1 MPSSIKHLA
10 VFSYKHLLQATTV
23 YNCRYNWGRIA
34 PAIAN
39 FIEDIMLHK
48 KYSIIHNT
56 KTGST
61 RYSLS
66 LAELNV
72 QNVWEFLLRSLSLY
86 NKINETPLTK
96 SISME
101 IKYFLSI
108 ALTENYETCQRIVY
122 QINGSIHKS
131 SKNVKLPKIIN
142 SNSNIHFDT
151 NSDIILNDK
160 YQVVCKFI
168 ITHFPKCAYVFN
180 KTLEPGYIVSP
191 STLPASLSDIK
202 LLTKEVHPDKLN
214 KELPEKVRKVAEYGI
229 IILNQLKE
237 NGTFKLQIT
246 YEDVYKIIM
255 T

>member
-10 VFSYKHLLQATTV
+10 VITYEQLLQATTV
-23 YNCRYNWGRIA
+23 YNIRYNWGRIA

-61 RYSLS
+61 KYCLS

-72 QNVWEFLLRSLSLY
+72 QNIWEFLLRSLSLY

-96 SISME
+96 SISKL
-101 IKYFLSI
+101 IKYFIDL
-108 ALTENYETCQRIVY
+108 AYYEDYETSQRIVY
-122 QINGSIHKS
+122 QINGSIHKC
-131 SKNVKLPKIIN
+131 SKKVKLPKIIN
-142 SNSNIHFDT
+142 SNSKINFDNDT
-151 NSDIILNDK
+151 SIIINDK
-160 YQVVCKFI
+160 YHLVCNFI
-168 ITHFPKCAYVFN
+168 ITNFPKCAYVIN
-180 KTLEPGYIVSP
+180 KVLAPGYIVSP
-191 STLPASLSDIK
+191 NTLPAPLIDIK
-202 LLTKEVHPDKLN
+202 FLTKEVHPDKLD
-214 KELPEKVRKVAEYGI
+214 KELPDKVRKVAECCI

-237 NGTFKLQIT
+237 EGIFSLSIT
-246 YEDVYKIIM
+246 YEDLYKIII